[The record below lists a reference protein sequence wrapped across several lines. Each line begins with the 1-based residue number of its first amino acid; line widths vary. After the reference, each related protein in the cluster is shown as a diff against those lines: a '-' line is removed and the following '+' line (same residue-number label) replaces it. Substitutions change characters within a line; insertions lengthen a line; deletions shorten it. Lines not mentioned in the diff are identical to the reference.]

1 TKINNKKTSMLIGMI
16 SDIHSNM
23 VALSRVLEELENKNP
38 DYILCLGD
46 IVGYGPQPNEVC
58 EELRERE
65 NVIAVKGNHD
75 QAVLSGDTEKLNEAA
90 TQAVK
95 WTREKIDE
103 NNLQFLKSLNRYEAL
118 EFEQFHVFAV
128 HGSPRDYLNEYV
140 YEDTP
145 EEELEE
151 MFEETKA
158 HLIATGHT
166 HIPYVRE
173 VGTRLFMNAGS
184 VGQPRDRDRRSSYV
198 VIDTEERSVNI
209 QRVPYDVEET
219 AGSIKSS
226 RLPDSLGERLYYGR

>member
-1 TKINNKKTSMLIGMI
+1 MLVGVI

-23 VALSRVLEELENKNP
+23 AALSQVLEELGRKNP

-46 IVGYGPQPNEVC
+46 IVGYGPQPNQVC
-58 EELRERE
+58 EELRGKEK
-65 NVIAVKGNHD
+65 VIAVKGNHD
-75 QAVLSGDTEKLNEAA
+75 QAVLSGETERLNEAA
-90 TQAVK
+90 TQAVE
-95 WTREKIDE
+95 WTRERIDE
-103 NNLQFLKSLNRYEAL
+103 SNLHFLGSLNEYEAL
-118 EFEQFHVFAV
+118 EFDQFHVFAV

-145 EEELEE
+145 EEELES
-151 MFEETKA
+151 MFEEAKA

-184 VGQPRDRDRRSSYV
+184 VGQPRDRDRRASYV

-209 QRVPYDVEET
+209 QRVAYDVEQT